1 MKIYDVF
8 ISTSVVLAPVP
19 TFASG
24 AATIA
29 VDSLPSSVNGAIHPW
44 SGFNDDL
51 CQSDNSN
58 V

>member
-1 MKIYDVF
+1 MKIYDIF
-8 ISTSVVLAPVP
+8 FSASVVLAPVL
-19 TFASG
+19 TSSSG

-29 VDSLPSSVNGAIHPW
+29 ADSLPSSVNGVIHPW

-51 CQSDNSN
+51 CQSDSSN